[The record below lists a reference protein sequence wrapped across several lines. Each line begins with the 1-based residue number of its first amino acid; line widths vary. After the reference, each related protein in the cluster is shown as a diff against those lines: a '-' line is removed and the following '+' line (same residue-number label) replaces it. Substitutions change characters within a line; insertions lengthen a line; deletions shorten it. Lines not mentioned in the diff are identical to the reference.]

1 MFRWHYDVLI
11 IDVVGFCS
19 EHDARQRQPIQYK
32 DEFFATHN
40 GQYNEDKFES
50 DRESIFGS
58 EKEAIERSLQ
68 ASLNSNDA
76 I

>member
-1 MFRWHYDVLI
+1 MI

-40 GQYNEDKFES
+40 GQYNEEKFERDREHFEMQCRIRQRS
-50 DRESIFGS
+50 DRE
-58 EKEAIERSLQ
+58 RCLQ
-68 ASLNSNDA
+68 ASLNSRDA

>member
-1 MFRWHYDVLI
+1 LI

-19 EHDARQRQPIQYK
+19 EHDAGQRQPIQYK

-40 GQYNEDKFES
+40 GQFNEEKFES
-50 DRESIFGS
+50 DRESILRCNFGS
-58 EKEAIERSLQ
+58 EKEAIERCLQ
-68 ASLNSNDA
+68 ASLNSKDA